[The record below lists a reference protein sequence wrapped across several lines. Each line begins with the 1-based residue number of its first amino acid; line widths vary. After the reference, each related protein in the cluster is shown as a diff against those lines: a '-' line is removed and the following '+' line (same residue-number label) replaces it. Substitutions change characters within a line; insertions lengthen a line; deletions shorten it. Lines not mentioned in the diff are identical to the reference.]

1 MQTEPLAGLNG
12 ICPTAASNQG
22 CMGVA
27 YRQLWLLQGLG
38 DAPYIMRVRQE
49 GQDSPTQPNSYLSLP
64 LLAVAVSDIPLN
76 PESLN
81 PKPPGRVSTGH
92 CWF

>member
-38 DAPYIMRVRQE
+38 DAPDIVRVRQE
-49 GQDSPTQPNSYLSLP
+49 G
-64 LLAVAVSDIPLN
+64 
-76 PESLN
+76 
-81 PKPPGRVSTGH
+81 
-92 CWF
+92 